1 MTPDPSRPFANRDVG
16 ESSREWRRRVGT
28 LRPDA
33 RCADYGGRH
42 EQQQGRRCQKTR
54 RGAPWSRLQSQ
65 ALGARAAPML
75 GPAGTKSETLLA
87 APLVVTARTIMSRDG
102 KLVTG
107 QSCGAGVVQT
117 KRPSGAESWP
127 YGLTLGSVADM
138 STSLSALSSTVIS
151 TFLSRV
157 ALQLEVIELRHQ
169 LGSSGAR
176 SLSTLACTKLALQ
189 DLGAGRQREKQHDTL
204 NRL

>member
-1 MTPDPSRPFANRDVG
+1 MALAGRHAAPRRPLRRSRWVARATTGASLPENPAWRPVVEAPVTGVGCQGRTDVG
-16 ESSREWRRRVGT
+16 PRWHEVG
-28 LRPDA
+28 DFA
-33 RCADYGGRH
+33 GG
-42 EQQQGRRCQKTR
+42 
-54 RGAPWSRLQSQ
+54 
-65 ALGARAAPML
+65 ALGGDCAYDHVMRWKASNR
-75 GPAGTKSETLLA
+75 T
-87 APLVVTARTIMSRDG
+87 VVRSRRLPKKG
-102 KLVTG
+102 
-107 QSCGAGVVQT
+107 
-117 KRPSGAESWP
+117 PSGAESWP
-127 YGLTLGSVADM
+127 YGLTLDSVADM

-204 NRL
+204 NRLWPSPFGPTR